1 MPLQEIIPRSHLLFT
16 QFLPMVTY
24 CKNYRIMSQPG
35 YGINTVKRYRLFP
48 LPQGSLILPLYSH
61 THFYPTSTP
70 SSFPGNH
77 LPVLHFYNSHFKNV
91 ESESEVAQSCPTLC
105 DPIDCS
111 LPGSSVHGI
120 FQARVQEWIAIS
132 FSRGSSQPRAR
143 TRVSHIVDRCFDFYR

>member
-16 QFLPMVTY
+16 QFLPLVTY

-48 LPQGSLILPLYSH
+48 LPQGSVILPLYSH

-70 SSFPGNH
+70 CSFPGNH
-77 LPVLHFYNSHFKNV
+77 LLVLHFYNSHFKNV
-91 ESESEVAQSCPTLC
+91 ESESEVAQSYLTLC

-132 FSRGSSQPRAR
+132 FSRGSSNPGLEPGFPAL
-143 TRVSHIVDRCFDFYR
+143 